1 MPKFHT
7 SLVYDEYVNYLKKIK
22 FETDFETDLVSKE
35 QIQNRLKQKFVSST
49 LHLYGKKFSDFVVI
63 NNSVP
68 SDAQF
73 YDLNSIKVNAQSK
86 VELSLIV
93 KVKSLLEF
101 ISEWFLFLV
110 CIILNRFTA
119 NKIETGSVSLLF
131 GLGQESI
138 LNENSDKRFVNYL
151 KSYDKHKIEPLGQFE
166 SLVVQ
171 SDTRIKSTADHI
183 FYSKY
188 PQAFIFKKYNFK
200 WMQYFKIFGLHF
212 LSLGDFFKIVV
223 CHPELISIARDF
235 SCLRVFSYISGLGL
249 IKDIMYTMSNC
260 TYQPL
265 WMRLAQTKK
274 PKINKVHYSQNCRQ
288 LVYKDYL
295 HEAVNPYFFEVFADT
310 AWVWTDDFKQFV
322 SQVYKC
328 SDVRAVGP
336 IMFYLPTEASSAQFN
351 QTEFN
356 ISLFDVTPFND
367 DYIKSIGVLN
377 NYYSSENLKKFLHD
391 LIHVSI
397 QIEKELNL
405 KINIFLKHKRSYHK
419 LHEQSYIDLCSQ
431 YISQKKII
439 TIPFEENIFNFIA
452 DTDLSVAIPY
462 TSTAHI
468 CAHYGKESLYYDP
481 TGEILL
487 QPNFS
492 SKVLLVDDQNK
503 LHKILKQKVR
513 DKFNVVL

>member
-7 SLVYDEYVNYLKKIK
+7 SLVYDEYVKYLKKIK

-49 LHLYGKKFSDFVVI
+49 LHLYGKKFSDFVDA
-63 NNSVP
+63 NNAVP
-68 SDAQF
+68 SDDHF
-73 YDLNSIKVNAQSK
+73 YYLKSIKINAKNK
-86 VELSLIV
+86 VELSPSLIL
-93 KVKSLLEF
+93 KSLIEF
-101 ISEWFLFLV
+101 ISEWFLFLSS
-110 CIILNRFTA
+110 IILNRLTP
-119 NKIETGSVSLLF
+119 NKIQTQSVSLLF

-151 KSYDKHKIEPLGQFE
+151 KSYDQHKIEPLGQFD
-166 SLVVQ
+166 SLVIQ

-188 PQAFIFKKYNFK
+188 PQAFIFKKYKFT
-200 WMQYFKIFGLHF
+200 WMQYFKIVRLHF
-212 LSLGDFFKIVV
+212 LSLGDFLRIVV
-223 CHPELISIARDF
+223 YHPELIPIARDF
-235 SCLRVFSYISGLGL
+235 SCLRVFSYISNLGL
-249 IKDIMYTMSNC
+249 IKDIIYTMSNC

-265 WMRLAQTKK
+265 WMRLAQSKK

-310 AWVWTDDFKQFV
+310 AWVWTGDFKQFI

-336 IMFYLPTEASSAQFN
+336 IMFYLPTEVSNLQLN
-351 QTEFN
+351 KTEYN

-391 LIHVSI
+391 LINVSER
-397 QIEKELNL
+397 IEKELNF
-405 KINIFLKHKRSYHK
+405 KINIFLKHKRNYHK
-419 LHEQSYIDLCSQ
+419 LHEQSYIDLCRKF
-431 YISQKKII
+431 ISQKKIMI
-439 TIPFEENIFNFIA
+439 VPYEENIFNFVA

-468 CAHYGKESLYYDP
+468 CAYYNKQSLYYDP

-492 SKVLLVDDQNK
+492 DKVLLVDNQNE
-503 LHKILKQKVR
+503 LYKILKQKVL
-513 DKFNVVL
+513 DKFNV